1 MKSAERAN
9 ARKTIPPM
17 IVTME
22 TRRENNISVTTPV
35 NPHGRQREYSVKFKD
50 IHFVIVLQKTR
61 TKSYRF

>member
-22 TRRENNISVTTPV
+22 TSQENNISITTQV
-35 NPHGRQREYSVKFKD
+35 NRVDVRGIFGQIY
-50 IHFVIVLQKTR
+50 
-61 TKSYRF
+61 